1 MKKLLLPALAAAV
14 LFCVLALPN
23 HPDAVGWS
31 VLRHIPLELPV
42 LLLLMLAVG
51 NKWRLASVLA
61 LVLVAVTFLK
71 LADMGMYLAYDR
83 SFNPVLDTFLIKAGI
98 GLLGDSIGRPLT
110 YVALVAAVLGILALF
125 YVLLRSLQLWGRVR
139 ISRAG
144 RVLALVGV
152 VAFGGWTVADAGHRL
167 GFWTVKGTPGGAAR
181 TSQMAV
187 KRGMDV
193 RATMADLVQ
202 FKRDAQQDIYAGAT
216 GLLGRL
222 QGHDVIVIYI
232 ESYGRASLDN
242 PLYAPTHKATLAK
255 AEGILRQEGFA
266 VRSGWL
272 TSPTAGGQSWL
283 AHGTLAS
290 GLWTTDQG
298 RYTAMLASGKKSLF
312 HIAQEAGF
320 RTSAFMP
327 AITMPWPESSAM
339 GFDQVFPAAAIPY
352 MGDRFNWVT
361 MPDQFTLAAYGD
373 LLSDDPRPDF
383 IQIALIS
390 SHAPWV
396 PVPDMLPWD
405 EVGDGTIF
413 NEMAARGPT
422 PRELWKNRDDV
433 REAYRHAIDY
443 SLQATFEH
451 VARLGNDAPLVAIV
465 GDHQPAGFVAGS
477 DNRDVPVHLVGPPDI
492 IAHIDQWGWSD
503 GLIPASTAPVR
514 RMDTFRDA
522 FVGAFSEPVR
532 LTEVQK

>member
-1 MKKLLLPALAAAV
+1 MNKVLFPALAMAV
-14 LFCVLALPN
+14 LFVVLALPN
-23 HPDAVGWS
+23 HPGSLEWS
-31 VLRHIPLELPV
+31 ALGKVPLELPA
-42 LLLLMLAVG
+42 LLFLMLAVG
-51 NKWRLASVLA
+51 HKWGLASVLA
-61 LVLVAVTFLK
+61 LLLVTATFLK
-71 LADMGMYLAYDR
+71 LADIGMFLAYDR
-83 SFNPVLDTFLIKAGI
+83 TFNPVLDAFLIKAGI

-110 YVALVAAVLGILALF
+110 YVALVAAVLGILGLF
-125 YVLLRSLQLWGRVR
+125 YVLLRSFQVWGRVR

-144 RVLALVGV
+144 RVLATVG
-152 VAFGGWTVADAGHRL
+152 ALGFGGWAVADTGHHL
-167 GFWTVKGTPGGAAR
+167 GYWTFESSPHSTAR
-181 TSQMAV
+181 TSQLAF

-193 RATMADLVQ
+193 QATMADLVQ
-202 FKRDAQQDIYAGAT
+202 FKLDAEQDVYAGAA

-222 QGHDVIVIYI
+222 QGRDVIVVYI
-232 ESYGRASLDN
+232 ESYGRASFDN
-242 PLYAPTHKATLAK
+242 QLYAPTHMATLVA
-255 AEGILRQEGFA
+255 AQGALRQVGFA
-266 VRSGWL
+266 AKSGWL

-283 AHGTLAS
+283 AHGTLSS

-327 AITMPWPESSAM
+327 AITMAWPESSAM
-339 GFDQVFPAAAIPY
+339 GFEHVFPAADIPY
-352 MGDRFNWVT
+352 KGDNFNWVT

-373 LLSDDPRPDF
+373 LLPYDPRPDF

-396 PVPDMLPWD
+396 PVPDMVAWD
-405 EVGDGTIF
+405 EVGDGTVF

-433 REAYRHAIDY
+433 REAYRRAIDY

-451 VARLGNDAPLVAIV
+451 VARLGDDAPLVVIV

-477 DNRDVPVHLVGPPDI
+477 DNRDVPVHLVGPPDLV
-492 IAHIDQWGWSD
+492 AQIDHWGWSD
-503 GLIPASTAPVR
+503 GLIPASNAPVR

-522 FVGAFSEPVR
+522 FVGAFSDTVR
-532 LTEVQK
+532 LTEVHE